1 MFTNSS
7 IYSLIDL
14 ELYQDVVL
22 AGEHGL
28 YTGIVNTIKNNTIKY
43 KIIYLVLAKNQRID
57 FVIVDQ

>member
-43 KIIYLVLAKNQRID
+43 KTIYTVSAENQKIE
-57 FVIVDQ
+57 FVIVDH

>member
-7 IYSLIDL
+7 IYSLTDL

-43 KIIYLVLAKNQRID
+43 KIIYSVLAKNQRID

>member
-43 KIIYLVLAKNQRID
+43 KIIYSVLAKNQRID

>member
-7 IYSLIDL
+7 HFSLTDL

-28 YTGIVNTIKNNTIKY
+28 YTGIVNTGTIKY
-43 KIIYLVLAKNQRID
+43 KLIYSVLAQNRKISFETVYQ
-57 FVIVDQ
+57 